1 MKVHANARL
10 TPYARRLLVDR
21 ICQKGEPVAAVA
33 ATLGISER
41 TAYKWL
47 RRDRDGESLAD
58 RSSRPHRQP
67 SRTPE
72 RTTRRIVKLRCRRLV
87 GWEIAATLGVSR
99 ATVTRIL
106 KRHGL
111 ARIGDLERKPPII
124 RYERERPG
132 ELLHMDTKKLARF
145 EAPGHRIHGNRSR
158 HSDGA
163 GYEFLH
169 SIVDD
174 CTRLAYNEVL
184 PNERKETVLGFVERA
199 RDYYESQG
207 IEIERLMTD
216 NGSAYR
222 SKLLN
227 RYLDAADIRHIYTR
241 PYTPRTNGKVER
253 FIQTAS
259 RRWAYGVAYE
269 HSNLRRDALPAWT
282 DHYNHHRPHQGLSG
296 LTPAQ
301 RLRERTEQ
309 PHES

>member
-1 MKVHANARL
+1 MKLHANSRL
-10 TPYARRLLVDR
+10 TQHARQLLVDR
-21 ICQKGEPVAAVA
+21 IEKQRQPVAAVA
-33 ATLGISER
+33 ATLGVSER

-47 RRDRDGESLAD
+47 KRAREGESLAD
-58 RSSRPHRQP
+58 RSSRPHFQP
-67 SRTPE
+67 HRTSE
-72 RTTRRIVKLRCRRLV
+72 HTTRRILKLRCRRLV
-87 GWEIAATLGVSR
+87 AWEIASKLEVSR

-106 KRHGL
+106 KRYGL
-111 ARIGDLERKPPII
+111 PRLIDLEQKPQVI

-145 EAPGHRIHGNRSR
+145 EAVGHRIHGNRSR

-169 SIVDD
+169 SVVDD
-174 CTRLAYNEVL
+174 CTRIAYNEVL
-184 PNERKETVLGFVERA
+184 PNERKENVLGFFQRA
-199 RDYYESQG
+199 QAFYRSQG

-216 NGSAYR
+216 NGPAYR

-227 RYLDAADIRHIYTR
+227 RYLNAAGIRHIFTR

-259 RRWAYGVAYE
+259 RKWAWGVAYD
-269 HSNLRRDALPAWT
+269 HSDLRRQALPTWT
-282 DHYNHHRPHQGLSG
+282 HHYNHHRPHQGLGG

-301 RLRERTEQ
+301 RLLERTEQ
-309 PHES
+309 RPEA